1 MSANEDDVSPGR
13 LFATDPAKYG
23 SDYHAHLLEQYKIF
37 LQLADNISERRNR
50 ANTFFLTANSFLVT
64 TLGVADKLGSDVMS
78 RSWWLVIAAIG
89 GMLFALTWLLTIHS
103 YRQMN
108 TVKFKLIREMEQKLP
123 VAPYDR
129 EWHEVGE
136 GNQWSKYLPISKV
149 DRIIPFIFIGLYAAL
164 LILGIQPNQ

>member
-13 LFATDPAKYG
+13 LFPTDPAKYG

-89 GMLFALTWLLTIHS
+89 GMLFAL
-103 YRQMN
+103 
-108 TVKFKLIREMEQKLP
+108 
-123 VAPYDR
+123 APHY
-129 EWHEVGE
+129 
-136 GNQWSKYLPISKV
+136 
-149 DRIIPFIFIGLYAAL
+149 PFV
-164 LILGIQPNQ
+164 